1 MTTIR
6 AHVPVETPAGLM
18 VALPPS
24 CRLPNC
30 PDVAAA
36 VAEGSPLCA
45 DCPGDSNDPPPD
57 VFALAVPCP
66 TCDGAGPVDA
76 LFQGGMGCV
85 TCTELVPEWPGH
97 TRPTGWVHHGD
108 YRVLQVLPITLRG
121 HHDTGVRPAILV
133 ENAVS
138 RRKWFGTVDGATVEL
153 PDLPAAV
160 PGGVALIVG
169 AV

>member
-108 YRVLQVLPITLRG
+108 YRVLDVLPIVGPHFQRTEVTRYLFVSLRK
-121 HHDTGVRPAILV
+121 ILLR
-133 ENAVS
+133 NRTA
-138 RRKWFGTVDGATVEL
+138 GTVTSI
-153 PDLPAAV
+153 DLPAAV
-160 PGGVALIVG
+160 PGGVALIVEP
-169 AV
+169 V